1 MRFIISRNRSQI
13 VKKSLIDTP
22 AKSNS
27 SEYNRTNLRIS
38 ILLIIEYKIEHI
50 LNDLYYSNIKGRQLC
65 IIIRSETRLINICN
79 YAYQL
84 IHPCC

>member
-22 AKSNS
+22 AKSNL

-50 LNDLYYSNIKGRQLC
+50 LNDLYYSNIKGQFENFKNKC
-65 IIIRSETRLINICN
+65 HSINLAN
-79 YAYQL
+79 KL
-84 IHPCC
+84 